1 MQTNNPRYLNQG
13 IHVIVSVI
21 SVSGGKLKVLLAKRK
36 NAPYTNF
43 WALLG
48 GAVYNDETLE
58 TAVKR
63 EIFEKSGIENITPMQ
78 YKLFSD
84 PNRAKET
91 GFRMLGIAY
100 VVLVDESVISFTKQT
115 EKTSDMEWFNID
127 DVPTL
132 AYDHNQV
139 LNDSIDYLKNK
150 INSSVIL
157 KNLYPNDVTIPELQ
171 SVYETILGES
181 LDRRNFRK
189 KLLQENVIIDTGRE
203 KQIFGKK
210 PCKIYEIN
218 CDN

>member
-13 IHVIVSVI
+13 MHVIVSVI

-36 NAPYTNF
+36 NAPYTNC

-115 EKTSDMEWFNID
+115 EKTSDMEWFNIS

-132 AYDHNQV
+132 A
-139 LNDSIDYLKNK
+139 S
-150 INSSVIL
+150 
-157 KNLYPNDVTIPELQ
+157 
-171 SVYETILGES
+171 
-181 LDRRNFRK
+181 
-189 KLLQENVIIDTGRE
+189 
-203 KQIFGKK
+203 
-210 PCKIYEIN
+210 
-218 CDN
+218 

>member
-1 MQTNNPRYLNQG
+1 MQVNNPRYLNQG
-13 IHVIVSVI
+13 MHVIVSVI

-36 NAPYTNF
+36 NAPYTDY
-43 WALLG
+43 WSLLG

-58 TAVKR
+58 NAVKR
-63 EIFEKSGIENITPMQ
+63 EIFEKSGIENIEPMQ
-78 YKLFSD
+78 YKLFSN

-115 EKTSDMEWFNID
+115 EKTSDIDWFDINE
-127 DVPTL
+127 VPTL

-139 LNDSIDYLKNK
+139 LNDSIDYLKQK
-150 INSSVIL
+150 INSAKIL
-157 KNLYPNDVTIPELQ
+157 KTLYPNDVTIPELQ
-171 SVYETILGES
+171 SVYEIVLGEV

-189 KLLQENVIIDTGRE
+189 KLLQDNIIVDTGRE
-203 KQIFGKK
+203 KPIFGKK

-218 CDN
+218 EK